1 MKKNKG
7 FSIPE
12 LLAVIVI
19 MGILMLIASAS
30 YIGISKRIKLSAYN
44 NKINLIKTKS
54 IEYATDN
61 NVNNE
66 TISVA
71 KLVLEGYLEAEND
84 TDENEKISNPLGGY
98 LDCYEINLMRDL
110 DEYNVDVNA
119 GTSCDLANLD
129 IVSSRIKIKAY
140 EFQQIDG
147 QVKLNY
153 NSIGENKNIRWTN
166 KDVYL
171 FLEPNTLPSTTD
183 VKIIWG
189 TNSEAKSGQLTNN
202 VTSNESFANIYK
214 VRTSLIYNNN
224 IRVQIQADGKQ
235 YSQIVSVK
243 IDKEA
248 PSLAVDVN
256 ASYEASK
263 KKINFNGSDGDGSG
277 FGEYAYA
284 LMEDKKATPVFNIK
298 NDNNKGYKDVDSNT
312 VFYAYARD
320 KAGNISKAVEVS
332 VTGIDMNNPVCKEPV
347 NNPGW
352 SQSYTYTYGCRSDI
366 GTGCGTPNIT
376 ETETREMEYKK
387 VNWTIKDNIGN
398 TTACSTNLKVNVD
411 TTPPT
416 CEIKV
421 ISGGTGTNQNCI
433 LEPTTKEVCLGFW
446 IFKSCHDETVYEK
459 TCYEEPTGW
468 YNTNVQLKMFTN
480 DNLSGVSEYG
490 ISTSTTPIYN
500 NLDEVTVTDDTNSNG
515 RTYYGY
521 VKDKA
526 GNTNTCQ
533 INIKKDSVAPSC
545 SWSGENTTWTTNKQ
559 TIKATCQDYASGCST
574 TTPGTSWS
582 YSSGTVRTS
591 QLSYEVRDKA
601 GNSTTCSKNASVYL
615 DKEGPSLPEIVNAD
629 SFFGINPIEI
639 KCNDAGDDCNIV
651 FKRSWVSFIPPY
663 PYLDTASPIVYSA
676 NWYSYDAGSGVYK
689 YELYAWGLGEKS
701 GVCYAGQECK
711 FSTFEKPNFKVTAV
725 DNLGNRS
732 KTLTYHFKCKL
743 YGTLQPFL
751 VPIEIGEVSCFK

>member
-1 MKKNKG
+1 M
-7 FSIPE
+7 
-12 LLAVIVI
+12 
-19 MGILMLIASAS
+19 
-30 YIGISKRIKLSAYN
+30 
-44 NKINLIKTKS
+44 
-54 IEYATDN
+54 
-61 NVNNE
+61 
-66 TISVA
+66 
-71 KLVLEGYLEAEND
+71 
-84 TDENEKISNPLGGY
+84 
-98 LDCYEINLMRDL
+98 
-110 DEYNVDVNA
+110 
-119 GTSCDLANLD
+119 
-129 IVSSRIKIKAY
+129 
-140 EFQQIDG
+140 
-147 QVKLNY
+147 
-153 NSIGENKNIRWTN
+153 
-166 KDVYL
+166 
-171 FLEPNTLPSTTD
+171 
-183 VKIIWG
+183 
-189 TNSEAKSGQLTNN
+189 
-202 VTSNESFANIYK
+202 
-214 VRTSLIYNNN
+214 IYNNN

-298 NDNNKGYKDVDSNT
+298 NENNKGYKDVDSNT

-387 VNWTIKDNIGN
+387 VDWTIKDNIGN

-468 YNTNVQLKMFTN
+468 YNTNVQLKMLTN

-490 ISTSTTPIYN
+490 ISTSTTPTYN

-521 VKDKA
+521 VRDKA

-545 SWSGENTTWTTNKQ
+545 SWSGENTTWTTNNQ
-559 TIKATCQDYASGCST
+559 TIKATCQDSASGCSEKT
-574 TTPGTSWS
+574 QERTWS
-582 YSSGTVRTS
+582 YSLGTVSTTG
-591 QLSYEVRDKA
+591 LSYEIRDKA

-615 DKEGPSLPEIVNAD
+615 DKEGPALNVVNAS
-629 SFFGINPIEI
+629 SFLDWNVTEVSCSGYNCKILYKKNILSEWFGSAN
-639 KCNDAGDDCNIV
+639 V
-651 FKRSWVSFIPPY
+651 VSK
-663 PYLDTASPIVYSA
+663 ASPILINVDWSFK
-676 NWYSYDAGSGVYK
+676 DEGVGIEK
-689 YELYAWGLGEKS
+689 YNVVINPGGLGTS
-701 GVCYAGQECK
+701 RTCYPGSKC
-711 FSTFEKPNFKVTAV
+711 NFLVLYLSKITIEAV
-725 DNLGNRS
+725 DKLGNKSQIMKANIRCQRY
-732 KTLTYHFKCKL
+732 LGAVPTYEALC
-743 YGTLQPFL
+743 Y
-751 VPIEIGEVSCFK
+751 

>member
-30 YIGISKRIKLSAYN
+30 YTGISKRIKLNAYN

-54 IEYATDN
+54 VEYATDY

-110 DEYNVDVNA
+110 DEYNVDVNE

-129 IVSSRIKIKAY
+129 IISSRIKIKVY

-189 TNSEAKSGQLTNN
+189 TNSETKSGQLTNN
-202 VTSNESFANIYK
+202 VNSNESFANIYK
-214 VRTSLIYNNN
+214 VRTSSVYNNN
-224 IRVQIQADGKQ
+224 IRVQIQVNGKQ
-235 YSQIVSVK
+235 YSQVVSVK
-243 IDKEA
+243 IDKEV

-263 KKINFNGSDGDGSG
+263 KRINFNGSDGDGSG
-277 FGEYAYA
+277 LGEYAYA

-298 NDNNKGYKDVDSNT
+298 NENNKGYKDVDSNT
-312 VFYAYARD
+312 VFYAYAKD

-347 NNPGW
+347 NNPSW

-376 ETETREMEYKK
+376 ETETREMEYKE

-421 ISGGTGTNQNCI
+421 VSGGAGTSPNCKT
-433 LEPTTKEVCLGFW
+433 ETTKKEVCTGFLW
-446 IFKSCHDETVYEK
+446 FKNCSTIDVPTT

-490 ISTSTTPIYN
+490 ISTSTTPTYN

-515 RTYYGY
+515 VTYYGY

-533 INIKKDSVAPSC
+533 VNIKKDSVAPSC
-545 SWSGENTTWTTNKQ
+545 SWSGENTTWTTNNQ
-559 TIKATCQDYASGCST
+559 TIRATCQDYTSGCA
-574 TTPGTSWS
+574 TPGTSWT
-582 YSSGTVRTS
+582 YSSGTVSTTE
-591 QLSYEVRDKA
+591 LSYEIRDKA

-615 DKEGPSLPEIVNAD
+615 DKEAPDLNVVNAG
-629 SFFGINPIEI
+629 SFLDWNVTEVTCNGYDCDILYKKNLFSQIMGDGLPPLFLSKARPFTINVGWSFKDDGSGIKKYEVVVNPGGLGAI
-639 KCNDAGDDCNIV
+639 KSCYPGANCDFLYLYLKNITIQAEDNV
-651 FKRSWVSFIPPY
+651 GNKSKI
-663 PYLDTASPIVYSA
+663 LSA
-676 NWYSYDAGSGVYK
+676 NVK
-689 YELYAWGLGEKS
+689 
-701 GVCYAGQECK
+701 CQRYAGVI
-711 FSTFEKPNFKVTAV
+711 P
-725 DNLGNRS
+725 
-732 KTLTYHFKCKL
+732 TYAGLC
-743 YGTLQPFL
+743 Y
-751 VPIEIGEVSCFK
+751 